1 MWNRLLELEVQIQAW
16 SIKLEEHSTPLL
28 FQSPPNFLSS
38 EYSPHVPSPATPSN
52 RTALRLKANAPEN
65 AVIEEYHLW
74 LLDTYNEVTEIPH
87 DHPDK
92 ELCVIRERL
101 IIAVTNALTEVEKM
115 KEVEWARQHDQQ
127 KVARKYAAAGVPI
140 LDTGTSCF

>member
-1 MWNRLLELEVQIQAW
+1 M
-16 SIKLEEHSTPLL
+16 
-28 FQSPPNFLSS
+28 
-38 EYSPHVPSPATPSN
+38 
-52 RTALRLKANAPEN
+52 KANAPKN
-65 AVIEEYHLW
+65 AVIEEYHLL

-115 KEVEWARQHDQQ
+115 KEVEWVRQHDQQ

-140 LDTGTSCF
+140 LDIGTSCF